1 MCFCHAALFISVFL
15 HEVKYT
21 VSWFLRIL
29 PSSVTA
35 SIPFSIYSA
44 NAISLNLLFTPLE
57 TLAEVSRVTFSWLGF
72 AFFLLNLPGCSSEQ
86 GPALLVSPLISF
98 TELIQAGRSVWETWC
113 NFSLLSFCGKLGIG
127 KQMKILGLCCGN
139 RAHLSC
145 GNLFAAKK

>member
-15 HEVKYT
+15 HEDKYT
-21 VSWFLRIL
+21 VSWFLRLL
-29 PSSVTA
+29 PSSVTP
-35 SIPFSIYSA
+35 SHSLIYSA
-44 NAISLNLLFTPLE
+44 NAISFNLLFTPLE
-57 TLAEVSRVTFSWLGF
+57 TLAEVSSVTFSWLGF

-127 KQMKILGLCCGN
+127 KQMKILGLCRGN
-139 RAHLSC
+139 CAHLSC